1 MRFNWKA
8 SCAVVAVAMLP
19 VWLSQQTFAQPN
31 GSPSA
36 QQTASSSNPQT
47 NATRLAGYNAGFRD
61 GVTDYRNHA
70 PYDFQS
76 HPTYK
81 QADQGYN
88 QASGVNQQTYA
99 MDFRS
104 GYEAGYDDGFYGR
117 NNDQGA
123 QRQRN
128 YTPPASNPSA
138 RNQSQSPQP
147 NYEPSRPTNADANG
161 ALPAGT
167 ALYLKLNNTLS
178 SRSSHQGDNFTATV
192 TAPVYSQSGQQVLV
206 PAGSTVEGTVASVRS
221 SGGVSGESQL
231 QLNFQRLRLPDGSS
245 LPLRAEVSQVSP
257 QQGVG
262 SVITGTPS
270 ATNEGGVQQSQT
282 RNTVGTAAAGGA
294 VGALIGAIAGGGK
307 GAGIGGLVGAGLGV
321 VLASRN
327 GALDLPA
334 GTPIVIRLS
343 SPINLRG

>member
-245 LPLRAEVSQVSP
+245 LPLRGR
-257 QQGVG
+257 GVRADRG
-262 SVITGTPS
+262 AGQLAPG
-270 ATNEGGVQQSQT
+270 E
-282 RNTVGTAAAGGA
+282 AADPLRH
-294 VGALIGAIAGGGK
+294 GALPGARVRPGVRVPARLGGGR
-307 GAGIGGLVGAGLGV
+307 GA
-321 VLASRN
+321 
-327 GALDLPA
+327 PA
-334 GTPIVIRLS
+334 GVSR
-343 SPINLRG
+343 RRRHARRHAD